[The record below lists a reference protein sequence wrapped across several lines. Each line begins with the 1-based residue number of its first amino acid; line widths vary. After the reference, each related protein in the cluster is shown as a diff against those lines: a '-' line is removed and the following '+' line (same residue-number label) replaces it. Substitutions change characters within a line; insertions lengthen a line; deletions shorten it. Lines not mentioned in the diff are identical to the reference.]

1 LDSLR
6 FSFKA
11 ANIAFSIGDD
21 NVWQAL
27 KNVEQHV
34 PESIYR
40 KRYKNAFF
48 LSGSTRIKRTSNPK
62 EDAHELKRK
71 NYNVEMMQK
80 RTPGSSTG
88 MKINNVVFQDGEI
101 LQGVG
106 DILTSITSSGGWK

>member
-1 LDSLR
+1 MYP
-6 FSFKA
+6 K
-11 ANIAFSIGDD
+11 
-21 NVWQAL
+21 VYT
-27 KNVEQHV
+27 
-34 PESIYR
+34 ESAT
-40 KRYKNAFF
+40 KTLFF
-48 LSGSTRIKRTSNPK
+48 YQDRRESRGRRIPK
-62 EDAHELKRK
+62 KMHELKRK